1 MAKKSDA
8 APGIK
13 SALELA
19 MERMKAKEGEV
30 VPLTHEQK
38 AAIAEIEAETRAK
51 VAEEEILGRDRI
63 AAARASGDAEAL
75 RTAEEEIAGEIAR
88 LRERG
93 ETRKG
98 RIRREGA
105 GA

>member
-1 MAKKSDA
+1 MAKKHDE
-8 APGIK
+8 APGMK

-19 MERMKAKEGEV
+19 MERMKAKEGDL

-38 AAIAEIEAETRAK
+38 LAIAEIEAETKAK
-51 VAEEEILGRDRI
+51 VAEEEILSRDRI
-63 AAARASGDAEAL
+63 AAARAAGDAEAL
-75 RTAEEEIAGEIAR
+75 RKAEEETAGEIAR

-93 ETRKG
+93 EAKKRKV
-98 RIRREGA
+98 RA